1 MLLKDLPIGTR
12 VVDNDTKYLGEPIVW
27 LVADKNH
34 KGYPNNSVT
43 LLSEKIL
50 CRKCFDA
57 PEKKSASTGV
67 IAADNGNGVYY
78 VSNINSWLNS
88 ASHYWY
94 YKTHSAD
101 TPPGP
106 ENFNSDYDKKYSY
119 ENESGFLTNFSSGLS
134 RSLLPTSLT
143 TIDFTRHIQ
152 EGNNQYYE
160 KPLIRMS
167 ASVFLPSEVEIND
180 RYWAYMADDRI
191 HNNYDDHD
199 HYKHQ
204 CNNDEI
210 LQIFKKYNYQFK
222 ETIVSKAF
230 VNWATSKGISH
241 TTYCKSDYWTRSSYS
256 QESYGNYNYYNTSM
270 RRTYAK
276 LICGIRPVCNVTE
289 KIEIFDKP
297 DSNGVYTMKWNQPP
311 NRPEYI
317 KIPDRIRAGKP
328 ATISWGTA
336 TDPDGEN
343 VVYGLDRKVDNNNWS
358 RIYRGADKEYTDNI
372 VKGWNT
378 VGYRVAAYDGY
389 GAGSGYVVSETKQV
403 INNADPEIITDINSN
418 LGLKTGPFDII
429 YTIMN
434 EEEEQSLTVNKYFD
448 GKLIMKCKARR
459 GQEIK
464 DSITEYDWQMILNG
478 EHKFKIEVR
487 DSEGGTAEKVFTFS
501 KNETS
506 ILLELKKPLEA
517 DDRVTKAIINVGRVI
532 PDGAEMRIEVC
543 NNAFDDKPTWQDVT
557 RAVLNNSKIFIA
569 NETKTA
575 DKWGVNIRVAVDRNN
590 ATGDCFISSIGG
602 VFE

>member
-12 VVDNDTKYLGEPIVW
+12 VVDNDTKYFGEPIVW

-34 KGYPNNSVT
+34 KGYPQNSVT
-43 LLSEKIL
+43 LISEKIL

-57 PEKKSASTGV
+57 PEKESASFGV
-67 IAADNGNGVYY
+67 IAAENGNGVYHA
-78 VSNINSWLNS
+78 SNINKWLNS
-88 ASHYWY
+88 ASHSWY
-94 YKTHSAD
+94 YGAHSVD
-101 TPPGP
+101 TPPSP
-106 ENFNSDYDKKYSY
+106 ENFNNDYEKKYSY

-143 TIDFTRHIQ
+143 TIDFTRHVQ

-241 TTYCKSDYWTRSSYS
+241 NTYCVSDYWTRSSYS
-256 QESYGNYNYYNTSM
+256 QENYGNYNYYNTSM

-297 DSNGVYTMKWNQPP
+297 DSNGMYTMKWNQPP
-311 NRPEYI
+311 SKPDGI
-317 KIPDRIRAGKP
+317 VIPDKIRSGKP
-328 ATISWGTA
+328 ATISWGVA
-336 TDPDGEN
+336 TDPDGES
-343 VVYGLDRKVDNNNWS
+343 VEYGLDRQIDNNSWS
-358 RIYRGADKEYTDNI
+358 RIYKGTDKEYTDNI

-378 VGYRVAAYDGY
+378 VGYRVVAYDRH
-389 GAGSGYVVSETKQV
+389 GAGSGYVTGETKTV
-403 INNADPEIITDINSN
+403 INNEDPIISTDVNSN
-418 LGLKTGPFDII
+418 LGIKTEPFKISYIVDDAD
-429 YTIMN
+429 
-434 EEEEQSLTVNKYFD
+434 EERNLTV
-448 GKLIMKCKARR
+448 R
-459 GQEIK
+459 
-464 DSITEYDWQMILNG
+464 EYLDDNLHKEYTAPKSYGYDFQISKEEWREVING
-478 EHKFKIEVR
+478 EHTIKIVVE
-487 DSEGGTAEKVFTFS
+487 DSEGGTDEKVFTFS

-506 ILLELKKPLEA
+506 ILLELKTPLEA
-517 DDRVTKAIINVGRVI
+517 DDMVTKAIININRTI
-532 PDGAEMRIEVC
+532 PPDAKMTVYIC
-543 NNAFDDKPTWQDVT
+543 NNAFDDNPTWQNVT
-557 RAVLNNSKIFIA
+557 HFVLRNAKILIL

-575 DKWGVNIRVAVDRNN
+575 DKWGVNIRVEVERNG
-590 ATGDCFISSIGG
+590 AKGDCFISSIGG

>member
-1 MLLKDLPIGTR
+1 MLLKDLPIGAK

-34 KGYPNNSVT
+34 KGYPSNSVT
-43 LLSEKIL
+43 LITKNIISLKAV
-50 CRKCFDA
+50 DA
-57 PEKKSASTGV
+57 KEPKNINFGRDTS
-67 IAADNGNGVYY
+67 GNNYY
-78 VSNINSWLNS
+78 KVSNIHGWLHGNGSWYRDLHVYDAPPKAENLFERNS
-88 ASHYWY
+88 A
-94 YKTHSAD
+94 
-101 TPPGP
+101 
-106 ENFNSDYDKKYSY
+106 YDK
-119 ENESGFLTNFSSGLS
+119 ESGFLTGFSKKLKNALMSS
-134 RSLLPTSLT
+134 T
-143 TIDFTRHIQ
+143 
-152 EGNNQYYE
+152 
-160 KPLIRMS
+160 LITYS
-167 ASVFLPSEVEIND
+167 PHADNACLENIYAGVFLASATEVGLRSTDTATEGEKLALFSGD
-180 RYWAYMADDRI
+180 SSRKAYLTAEAVEQSK
-191 HNNYDDHD
+191 N
-199 HYKHQ
+199 
-204 CNNDEI
+204 
-210 LQIFKKYNYQFK
+210 LGYQ
-222 ETIVSKAF
+222 T
-230 VNWATSKGISH
+230 
-241 TTYCKSDYWTRSSYS
+241 KSDIPWNWWLRSPSIS
-256 QESYGNYNYYNTSM
+256 NSFCVHLVGSNGVLGENS
-270 RRTYAK
+270 AF
-276 LICGIRPVCNVTE
+276 ICSGIRPLCNVNE
-289 KIEIFDKP
+289 NIEVFDKP
-297 DSNGVYTMKWNQPP
+297 NSNGAYEMKGIKPP
-311 NRPEYI
+311 SNPNGI
-317 KIPDRIRAGKP
+317 TIPDRIRSGKQ
-328 ATISWGTA
+328 AIISWGTA
-336 TDPDGEN
+336 TDPDGDKIE
-343 VVYGLDRKVDNNNWS
+343 YGLDRKVDNNNWS
-358 RIYRGADKEYTDNI
+358 RIYKGIDKEYTDNI
-372 VKGWNT
+372 IKGWDT
-378 VGYRVAAYDGY
+378 VGYRVAAYDNRG
-389 GAGSGYVVSETKQV
+389 GNSGYVTSEIKKV
-403 INNADPEIITDINSN
+403 INNADPEILTPVNSN

-448 GKLIMKCKARR
+448 GKLIMKCEARR

>member
-1 MLLKDLPIGTR
+1 MLLKDLPRGTR
-12 VVDNDTKYLGEPIVW
+12 VVDNDTKYFGEPIVW

-34 KGYPNNSVT
+34 KGYPQNSVT
-43 LLSEKIL
+43 LISEKIL

-57 PEKKSASTGV
+57 PEKESASFGV
-67 IAADNGNGVYY
+67 IAAEDGNGVYHA
-78 VSNINSWLNS
+78 SNINKWLNS
-88 ASHYWY
+88 ASHSWY
-94 YKTHSAD
+94 YGAHSVD
-101 TPPGP
+101 TPPSP
-106 ENFNSDYDKKYSY
+106 ENFNNDYEKKYSY

-143 TIDFTRHIQ
+143 TIDFTRHVQ

-241 TTYCKSDYWTRSSYS
+241 NTYCVSDYWTRSSYS
-256 QESYGNYNYYNTSM
+256 QENYGNYNYYNTSM
-270 RRTYAK
+270 
-276 LICGIRPVCNVTE
+276 
-289 KIEIFDKP
+289 
-297 DSNGVYTMKWNQPP
+297 GV
-311 NRPEYI
+311 
-317 KIPDRIRAGKP
+317 
-328 ATISWGTA
+328 ATH
-336 TDPDGEN
+336 PDGES
-343 VVYGLDRKVDNNNWS
+343 VEYGLDRQIDDNSWS
-358 RIYRGADKEYTDNI
+358 RIYKGTDKEYTDNI

-378 VGYRVAAYDGY
+378 VGYRVVAYDRH
-389 GAGSGYVVSETKQV
+389 GAGSGYVTGETKTV
-403 INNADPEIITDINSN
+403 INNEDPIISTDVNSN
-418 LGLKTGPFDII
+418 LGIKTEPFKISYIVDDAD
-429 YTIMN
+429 
-434 EEEEQSLTVNKYFD
+434 EERNLTV
-448 GKLIMKCKARR
+448 R
-459 GQEIK
+459 
-464 DSITEYDWQMILNG
+464 EYLDDNLHKEYTAPKSYGYDFQISKEEWREVING
-478 EHKFKIEVR
+478 EHTIKIVVE
-487 DSEGGTAEKVFTFS
+487 DSEGGTDEKVFTFS

-506 ILLELKKPLEA
+506 ILLELKTPLEA
-517 DDRVTKAIINVGRVI
+517 DDMVTKAIININRTI
-532 PDGAEMRIEVC
+532 PPDAKMTVYIC
-543 NNAFDDKPTWQDVT
+543 NNAFDDNPTWQNVT
-557 RAVLNNSKIFIA
+557 HFVLSNAKILIL

-575 DKWGVNIRVAVDRNN
+575 DKWGVNIRVEVERNG
-590 ATGDCFISSIGG
+590 AKGDCFISSIGG

>member
-34 KGYPNNSVT
+34 KGYPANSVT

-50 CRKCFDA
+50 CIKCFDA
-57 PEKKSASTGV
+57 PEKERASNDTE
-67 IAADNGNGVYY
+67 AAYRGNGVYY

-88 ASHYWY
+88 VNYTWY

-101 TPPGP
+101 TPPSS
-106 ENFNSDYDKKYSY
+106 ENFNNDYEKKLAY
-119 ENESGFLTNFSSGLS
+119 ESESGFLYGFSTGLRNS
-134 RSLLPTSLT
+134 MLNTSFT
-143 TIDFTRHIQ
+143 TIDFTRWGQ
-152 EGNNQYYE
+152 NGNLQYYE
-160 KPLIRMS
+160 KPLTTMS
-167 ASVFLPSEVEIND
+167 AYVFLPSIVEWGDSIRGYNSQGYND
-180 RYWAYMADDRI
+180 RYG
-191 HNNYDDHD
+191 
-199 HYKHQ
+199 HQ
-204 CNNDEI
+204 CDNETILSIFNNSYYREGY
-210 LQIFKKYNYQFK
+210 LAKAFAKKYSLEANRR
-222 ETIVSKAF
+222 ETYF
-230 VNWATSKGISH
+230 TRTSLSQLDYDIY
-241 TTYCKSDYWTRSSYS
+241 YCDA
-256 QESYGNYNYYNTSM
+256 YYNSM
-270 RRTYAK
+270 KKTCAMWAN
-276 LICGIRPVCNVTE
+276 GIRPLCNVRETVE
-289 KIEIFDKP
+289 VFDKP

-378 VGYRVAAYDGY
+378 VGYRVAAYDGH
-389 GAGSGYVVSETKQV
+389 GAGSGYIISETKQV

-418 LGLKTGPFDII
+418 LGLKTGPFKISYIVDDAD
-429 YTIMN
+429 
-434 EEEEQSLTVNKYFD
+434 EERNLTVREYLDDNLHKEYTAPKSYGYDFQIS
-448 GKLIMKCKARR
+448 KEEWR
-459 GQEIK
+459 EI
-464 DSITEYDWQMILNG
+464 ING
-478 EHKFKIEVR
+478 EHTIKIVVE
-487 DSEGGTAEKVFTFS
+487 DSEGGTDEKVFTFS

-506 ILLELKKPLEA
+506 ILLELKTPLEA
-517 DDRVTKAIINVGRVI
+517 DDMVTKAIININRTI
-532 PDGAEMRIEVC
+532 PPDAKMTVYIC
-543 NNAFDDKPTWQDVT
+543 NNAFDDNPTWQNVT
-557 RAVLNNSKIFIA
+557 HFVLRNAKILIL

-575 DKWGVNIRVAVDRNN
+575 DKWGVNIRVEVERNG